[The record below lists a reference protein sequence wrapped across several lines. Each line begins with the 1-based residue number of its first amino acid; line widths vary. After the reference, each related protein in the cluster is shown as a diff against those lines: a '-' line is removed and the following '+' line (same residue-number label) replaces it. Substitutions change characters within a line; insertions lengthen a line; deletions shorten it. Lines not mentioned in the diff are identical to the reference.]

1 MFEVKLLDSRT
12 QKSFIKTFESP
23 YLLEKFL
30 YKVRKGNKLK
40 VISTGK
46 NY

>member
-1 MFEVKLLDSRT
+1 MFEVKLLDTTT
-12 QKSFIKTFESP
+12 QKTFTKSFESP

-40 VISTGK
+40 VISTTK

>member
-1 MFEVKLLDSRT
+1 MFEIKLLDTRT

-40 VISTGK
+40 VISTIK